1 MLGGPTR
8 GPAVAITRLERF
20 ARVASTQDVVRAW
33 LADGQAEICLAVADE
48 QSAGR
53 GRFRRPWLAPPGRA
67 LLVSAGLR
75 PTSLPPTQAWRLPA
89 VCAMAMLRAAA
100 DMLGPGADRLALKWP
115 NDIVALRDGRLRK
128 VGGVL
133 AEAEMMAGR
142 LARAVVGLGIN
153 VDWSAADFPAELAA
167 GMGSL
172 SEAARRSVDR
182 DTLLDAWAA
191 HLVPL
196 YEGLLAGDFD
206 RRGWSA
212 AQVTSGADVVVETA
226 AGRLQGRG
234 LGVDVES
241 GALKLQEAGSGEV
254 RVIGVGDVVACRVG
268 GSVPPL

>member
-1 MLGGPTR
+1 MTI
-8 GPAVAITRLERF
+8 ARLERF

-48 QSAGR
+48 QFAGR

-75 PTSLPPTQAWRLPA
+75 PTSLPPRQAWRLPA
-89 VCAMAMLRAAA
+89 VCAMAMLQAALQ
-100 DMLGPGADRLALKWP
+100 MLGPRADRLALKWP
-115 NDIVALRDGRLRK
+115 NDIVALGDGRVRK

-133 AEAEMMAGR
+133 AEAETGPGR
-142 LARAVVGLGIN
+142 LSSVVVGLGIN
-153 VDWSAADFPAELAA
+153 VEWSAAEFPAELAA

-172 SEAARRSVDR
+172 SEAAGRSVDR
-182 DTLLDAWAA
+182 DALLDAWVA
-191 HLVPL
+191 HLLPL
-196 YEGLLAGDFD
+196 YEGLLAGGFD
-206 RRGWSA
+206 GRGWSA
-212 AQVTSGADVVVETA
+212 AQVTTGADVVVESG

-241 GALKLQEAGSGEV
+241 GALMLQEAGSGEV

-268 GSVPPL
+268 GSVPTL